1 MSQQMFRRRASA
13 SWHQL
18 RSSLN
23 KAPSSYI
30 RFDSG
35 VEETVIYK
43 AEKAH
48 WEHKNIPLLQSI
60 IQKLIIENEECQD
73 EQFESA
79 LQLIRSVS
87 KWPYQ
92 F

>member
-1 MSQQMFRRRASA
+1 MFRRRAST

-18 RSSLN
+18 RSSFH

-43 AEKAH
+43 AEKTQ
-48 WEHKNIPLLQSI
+48 WEHKNIPLLQST
-60 IQKLIIENEECQD
+60 IQKLVIENEECQD
-73 EQFESA
+73 TEFESA

-87 KWPYQ
+87 KWLYH

>member
-1 MSQQMFRRRASA
+1 MTQPLFRSRASA
-13 SWHQL
+13 SWNQL
-18 RSSLN
+18 RSSFN

-43 AEKAH
+43 VEKTH
-48 WEHKNIPLLQSI
+48 WEHKNIPLLQSTI
-60 IQKLIIENEECQD
+60 RKLIIENEDFQD
-73 EQFESA
+73 EEFESA

-87 KWPYQ
+87 K
-92 F
+92 